1 MDRYSV
7 RLCCRGIHL
16 SVLNCFICGS
26 YASLVVHSCN
36 FLVRSVHHGV
46 ETDAILSMVRPV

>member
-1 MDRYSV
+1 M

-26 YASLVVHSCN
+26 DSSLVVHSCN